1 MILLLSDRFCF
12 IFVAKMETYLIV
24 EAVSVLLNLAFLA
37 LLIKRSKWCWPFGI
51 IGSSLGIL
59 LFIAPGAEVKLY
71 SEAILYSY
79 YIWIGVYGWYKWEE
93 EKDDVE
99 ILSWTLRQNAIAFAI
114 GLFSFPVLGY
124 LMDTYFDSNS
134 PYLDALT
141 TSFSFMASY
150 MQARRVLTSWHF
162 WLVINAVSIYL
173 YLNRGLNLYAG
184 LMVVYFVFS
193 LYGLYQWR
201 KSAVKP

>member
-1 MILLLSDRFCF
+1 MDI
-12 IFVAKMETYLIV
+12 YLIV

-37 LLIKRSKWCWPFGI
+37 LLIRRSKWCWPLGI
-51 IGSSLGIL
+51 IGSSLGVF

-93 EKDDVE
+93 EKDDVK
-99 ILSWTLRQNAIAFAI
+99 IVGWSLKQNAIAFAI
-114 GLFSFPVLGY
+114 GLVSFPVLGY
-124 LMDTYFDSNS
+124 FMDTYFDSNS

-141 TSFSFMASY
+141 TSFSFIASY

-162 WLVINAVSIYL
+162 WIVINAVSIYL
-173 YLNRGLNLYAG
+173 YLNRGLNLYAE